1 MATALL
7 LIVTLIFQRN
17 LEKHHPKEKN
27 TKEEKICMCE
37 MLLIVDLQWQKQNK
51 QTGNNLNVQYKRNE
65 WINENTSP

>member
-1 MATALL
+1 
-7 LIVTLIFQRN
+7 
-17 LEKHHPKEKN
+17 
-27 TKEEKICMCE
+27 MCE